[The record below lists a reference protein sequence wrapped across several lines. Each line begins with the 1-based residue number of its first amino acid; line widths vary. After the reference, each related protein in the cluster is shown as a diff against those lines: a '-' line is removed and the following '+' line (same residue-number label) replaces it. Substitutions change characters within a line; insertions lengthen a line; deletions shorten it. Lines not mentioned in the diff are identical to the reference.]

1 MESRLIKAMQ
11 FYHLSRKGGA
21 FLVSIVLAKVGLSLD
36 QIGIYET
43 WIYLAMLFSFFWVE
57 GLIKTYLSSSEQ
69 EGRNLERGMSTTY
82 VLFLIISLALGA
94 VLFLA
99 KGPLLALLTG
109 QEDLEHF
116 NLLLLYLVLSP
127 PMMLLP
133 FFYQVTHQ
141 RKGIIAAAIL
151 ASFGFTLLVSVPLLL
166 DYGLRGSLYGMIAYA
181 VLGNLWMMVAML
193 WRYKGD
199 WLISIPF
206 ARALLVM
213 GWPLVVYTVFQSLTT
228 VVDATLVQWF
238 YKSKADFAIFRYGAR
253 ELPIVIPLT
262 AGVVNLALP
271 LLVREWSQGLDLIK
285 RESRKLMH
293 LLFPIGAV
301 LMILSEWLF
310 GWVYNSDFQDSA
322 AVFNVYLLL
331 IASQLLFPQTLII
344 ARRKNQILMMVSVL
358 EVGVNIVL
366 TWALIHNYGMIG
378 VAWATVIAYMLEK
391 GLLMFYVHKVERVPL
406 SSYTDMRLWSL
417 YSLALLLIYWLLG

>member
-21 FLVSIVLAKVGLSLD
+21 FLVSIVLAKVGLTLD
-36 QIGIYET
+36 QIGTYET

-57 GLIKTYLSSSEQ
+57 GLIKTYLTSSDE
-69 EGRNLERGMSTTY
+69 EGRALEKGMATTY
-82 VLFLIISLALGA
+82 LLFMVLSIALGGI
-94 VLFLA
+94 FLLV
-99 KGPLLALLTG
+99 KGPLLSILTG
-109 QEDLEHF
+109 QNDLEYF
-116 NLLLLYLVLSP
+116 SLLLLYLVLSP

-133 FFYQVTHQ
+133 FFYQVTHN
-141 RKGIIAAAIL
+141 RKGIISTAIL
-151 ASFGFTLLVSVPLLL
+151 ASFGFTLLVSLPLIMG
-166 DYGLRGSLYGMIAYA
+166 YGLEGSLYGMIAYA
-181 VLGNLWMMVAML
+181 VIGNMWLVTAML
-193 WRYKGD
+193 VRFKGG
-199 WLISIPF
+199 WQISPPF
-206 ARALLVM
+206 ARTLLVM

-271 LLVREWSQGLDLIK
+271 LLVREWSKGLDLIK

-293 LLFPIGAV
+293 LLFPVGA
-301 LMILSEWLF
+301 ILLITSEWLF
-310 GWVYNSDFQDSA
+310 GLVYNSDFQESA

-344 ARRKNQILMMVSVL
+344 AKRKNQILMMVSVL

-366 TWALIHNYGMIG
+366 TWALIHSHGMLG
-378 VAWATVIAYMLEK
+378 VAWATVIAYLLEK
-391 GLLMFYVHKVERVPL
+391 VILIYYVQRVERVPV
-406 SSYTDMRLWSL
+406 SKYADIRLWSV
-417 YSLALLLIYWLLG
+417 YSFALLLVYWFLG